1 MGQLAA
7 ALVIDA
13 AMGRHSAQ
21 PEFQVLLRLK
31 RGQSAMELEEN
42 ILSQLLGGRT
52 VCQKMPGN
60 TEDHGLVAAHEIGKV
75 GPGNVWS
82 SVCEGVHWHGQGL

>member
-1 MGQLAA
+1 
-7 ALVIDA
+7 
-13 AMGRHSAQ
+13 MGRHFAQ
-21 PEFQVLLRLK
+21 LEFQVLLRLK

-60 TEDHGLVAAHEIGKV
+60 AEDHGLVAAHEIGKV
-75 GPGNVWS
+75 DPGNAWS
-82 SVCEGVHWHGQGL
+82 SIC